1 MAEKKLITDAE
12 KKKRKDIRVEKKL
25 IMREEKKE
33 KRYIRVKKKLLIDEE
48 KIEKIKWLEY
58 ENDIDNIYDEEEFS
72 DYVRKKNTKIYAELD
87 EAHKKAFNTAI
98 DDENNGNVS
107 KKTAN
112 SDAALKKE
120 VSIKTN
126 LEKDVSN
133 NMKVVRKPN
142 NMDVEINFSKIF
154 EEHHSNSKKQPADA
168 SFFRMTKVIPFSDAI
183 YEDRSI
189 SAEFRKRQLDKKSA
203 RESFIKKLKFC
214 IKVFKKN
221 KKVFKR
227 FKKER
232 ADDIRAQK
240 RAEIIGR
247 RQERKIKK
255 KIKEENDRIAGKVK
269 KKYHKFKGFKKISVI
284 GRGLKKCDYKKGYK
298 KNKKEKLNW
307 KEVVEVPFFPNTWL
321 PSNPP
326 GWVDGEG
333 LPKVKKASTA
343 EELEEE
349 LSRWLYFYNL
359 DWEYNL
365 YKQERKRAITISIR
379 GAFLE
384 KISVG
389 KIKIARKGKLLFK
402 NLLSLNLEYFY
413 RPLNV

>member
-1 MAEKKLITDAE
+1 M
-12 KKKRKDIRVEKKL
+12 
-25 IMREEKKE
+25 
-33 KRYIRVKKKLLIDEE
+33 
-48 KIEKIKWLEY
+48 EY
-58 ENDIDNIYDEEEFS
+58 ENDIDNIYDEEDFS
-72 DYVRKKNTKIYAELD
+72 EYVRKKNTKIYAELD

-98 DDENNGNVS
+98 DDEGGGGVS
-107 KKTAN
+107 NKIVDN
-112 SDAALKKE
+112 DASLKKE
-120 VSIKTN
+120 VGMKSN
-126 LEKDVSN
+126 LEKDVYN

-154 EEHHSNSKKQPADA
+154 EEHHSNNKKQPADA
-168 SFFRMTKVIPFSDAI
+168 SFFRMTKVIPFRDAI

-227 FKKER
+227 FKKEK

-240 RAEIIGR
+240 RAEKIGR
-247 RQERKIKK
+247 RQDRKIKK

-269 KKYHKFKGFKKISVI
+269 KKYHKFKGFKKSSVI

-307 KEVVEVPFFPNTWL
+307 KEVEEVPFFPNTWL

-326 GWVDGEG
+326 G
-333 LPKVKKASTA
+333 
-343 EELEEE
+343 
-349 LSRWLYFYNL
+349 
-359 DWEYNL
+359 
-365 YKQERKRAITISIR
+365 
-379 GAFLE
+379 
-384 KISVG
+384 
-389 KIKIARKGKLLFK
+389 
-402 NLLSLNLEYFY
+402 
-413 RPLNV
+413 